1 MIVVMILS
9 QRVEHGIQE
18 FWQRYAAGA
27 DVLQNVQSLCGDV
40 IPCDGVAHKRI
51 SLKNNLIQKR
61 AHCNQA
67 KNIDFLDGAAQQKL
81 RLLLAFLLPVRT
93 SSDRMISLIISIAR
107 RMSNAVSHISHPPSK
122 ETIPLPTAQSQ
133 SRVSMFI
140 LIPSFLRALRKRK
153 RCIRRSCKRAPLGKI
168 FPAAF
173 PFFIKKTPF
182 QFKE

>member
-51 SLKNNLIQKR
+51 SLKNNLVQKR

-81 RLLLAFLLPVRT
+81 AAAALSFLSACTNKQRPYDFT
-93 SSDRMISLIISIAR
+93 DHIDRQE
-107 RMSNAVSHISHPPSK
+107 NEQCGQPHIPPSK
-122 ETIPLPTAQSQ
+122 QRDDSAANGTEPEPCIHVHSDSLLSPGVAQE
-133 SRVSMFI
+133 
-140 LIPSFLRALRKRK
+140 
-153 RCIRRSCKRAPLGKI
+153 
-168 FPAAF
+168 
-173 PFFIKKTPF
+173 
-182 QFKE
+182 KEVYQTQL